1 MEQLDTIDTDM
12 VEEFVPLRKTKIKRR
27 AGSPIPNRTPHSY
40 PRTREEEKQA
50 DREAEMFMLM
60 DAYEREKAINE
71 SASTSTSKLCI
82 AHNKCPHLETEVV
95 NGVVECLDC
104 GQHLDEIMDQEQD
117 WRYYG
122 ENDNKNSS
130 NPSRCQFRKSPDKGI
145 RKDLEKLNLPAKIIN
160 LADQYYF
167 EVTQGEIK
175 RGQLRKGIMFACV
188 FEAYK
193 HINKHQIP
201 DQLQKLFGIDKKNGS
216 RGLTYF
222 FRRKSNNEREYVTA
236 EHFIP
241 KICEKFNFLPEAIEE
256 VKQLYRYLKDKSPQ
270 LDHSYPQSV
279 ACGCVYYVMKNKKKD
294 VITGEEFGKIVNLSS
309 ITVIKKANEIADIM
323 DAE

>member
-1 MEQLDTIDTDM
+1 MLEQFD
-12 VEEFVPLRKTKIKRR
+12 EEMPDVPQVRKMKIKRSSR
-27 AGSPIPNRTPHSY
+27 RSPVPNRAPHSY
-40 PRTREEEKQA
+40 PRTREEEKQ
-50 DREAEMFMLM
+50 F
-60 DAYEREKAINE
+60 EREEEFAELYQVIEEEKKINE
-71 SASTSTSKLCI
+71 QSQRIIESLVTG
-82 AHNKCPHLETEVV
+82 KCLHSETEVV
-95 NGVVECLDC
+95 NGVIECIEC
-104 GQHLDEIMDQEQD
+104 GQHLDEIMDQDQD

-222 FRRKSNNEREYVTA
+222 FRRKSNTEREYVTA

-241 KICEKFNFLPEAIEE
+241 KICEKFSFTEEAIEE

-294 VITGEEFGKIVNLSS
+294 IITGDEFGKIVNLSS